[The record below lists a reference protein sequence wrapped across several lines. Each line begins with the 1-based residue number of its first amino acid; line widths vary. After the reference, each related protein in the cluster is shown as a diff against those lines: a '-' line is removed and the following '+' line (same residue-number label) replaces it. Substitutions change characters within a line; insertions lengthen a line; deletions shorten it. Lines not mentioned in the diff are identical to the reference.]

1 MATCGGTLGWVLVET
16 MEGTTSPTLSS
27 LLLNPARAVLLGF
40 AALITVGTLVLMT
53 PLASAA
59 GTWTDWLTALFTAT
73 SAACVTGLV
82 TVDTGTYWS
91 NVGQFIILVLIQAGG
106 LGVMTLGSLM
116 ILLIGRRLG
125 VQATLLTTAESRTLG
140 SEGVRSVVVGIL
152 RITLVIEAV
161 TALVL
166 TLRFALGYDESLG
179 KALWDGVFHSVSA
192 FNNAGFGLRVDSL
205 IPYAT
210 DPWITV
216 PVILAVVTG
225 GIGFPVMWEV
235 RRNLRLR
242 TTRRWSIHTVITL
255 WVSGALLLLGA
266 LFLTA
271 IEWSN
276 PRTLG
281 ALDTGD
287 RLLVGVFHSV
297 VARTAGFN
305 SIDIGA
311 MEPEGLLVLD
321 VLMFIGGGS
330 AGTAGGI
337 KVTTFALLG
346 FVIWAELR
354 GEPTVHVLRRRL
366 PQDVQRQALTIAL
379 LSVAAVVSSTAVLLE
394 LSAHTLDE
402 VFFEALSAFAT
413 VGLST
418 GITADL
424 PAQAQ
429 LVLVSLM
436 FFGRL
441 GPLTLGAA
449 LALRTRPRRYDF
461 PEERAIVG

>member
-1 MATCGGTLGWVLVET
+1 MEGGT
-16 MEGTTSPTLSS
+16 SSTLSS

-40 AALITVGTLVLMT
+40 AALIAIGTLVLMT
-53 PLASAA
+53 PLASAD
-59 GTWTDWLTALFTAT
+59 GTWTDWVTALFTAT

-91 NVGQFIILVLIQAGG
+91 GFGQGVILTLIQAGG
-106 LGVMTLGSLM
+106 LGVMTLGSLL

-125 VQATLLTTAESRTLG
+125 VQATMLTAAESRTLG
-140 SEGVRSVVVGIL
+140 PTEVRRVVLGILGITVLIEGV
-152 RITLVIEAV
+152 
-161 TALVL
+161 TAIVL
-166 TLRFALGYDESLG
+166 TARFALGYGESAG
-179 KALWDGVFHSVSA
+179 AALWDGVFHSISA
-192 FNNAGFGLRVDSL
+192 FNNAGFGLRADSL
-205 IPYAT
+205 VAYAT

-216 PVILAVVTG
+216 PVMVAVITG
-225 GIGFPVMWEV
+225 GIGFPVLWEV
-235 RRNLRLR
+235 RHNLRR
-242 TTRRWSIHTVITL
+242 GTARRWSIHTVITL
-255 WVSGALLLLGA
+255 WVSGALLALGT
-266 LFLTA
+266 LFICL
-271 IEWSN
+271 IEWNN
-276 PRTLG
+276 PLTLG
-281 ALDTGD
+281 PLASAD
-287 RLLVGVFHSV
+287 RLLVGAFHSV

-305 SIDIGA
+305 SIDIGS
-311 MEPEGLLVLD
+311 MNPEGLLTLD

-330 AGTAGGI
+330 AGTAGGV

-379 LSVAAVVSSTAVLLE
+379 LAVAAVISSTAVLLE

-402 VFFEALSAFAT
+402 VFFEATSAFAT

-424 PAQAQ
+424 PDLAH
-429 LVLVSLM
+429 LILVSLM

-449 LALRTRPRRYDF
+449 LALRTRPRRYDY

>member
-1 MATCGGTLGWVLVET
+1 VE
-16 MEGTTSPTLSS
+16 GSSSPTLSS

-40 AALITVGTLVLMT
+40 AALITVGTLLLMT

-59 GTWTDWLTALFTAT
+59 GRSTDWLTALFTAT

-82 TVDTGTYWS
+82 TVDTGTHWS
-91 NVGQFIILVLIQAGG
+91 TFGQWTILGLIQAGG

-125 VQATLLTTAESRTLG
+125 VQATMLTAAESRTLG
-140 SEGVRSVVVGIL
+140 AHEVRTVVLGIL
-152 RITLVIEAV
+152 RITLVIEGA
-161 TALVL
+161 TALL
-166 TLRFALGYDESLG
+166 LAARFRLGYGEPFLE
-179 KALWDGVFHSVSA
+179 ALWDGFFHSVSS
-192 FNNAGFGLRVDSL
+192 FNNAGFGLRADSL
-205 IPYAT
+205 VAYAS
-210 DPWITV
+210 DPWINV
-216 PVILAVVTG
+216 PVMVAVITG

-235 RRNLRLR
+235 GRNLRR
-242 TTRRWSIHTVITL
+242 RADRRWSIHTVITL
-255 WVSGALLLLGA
+255 WASGILLVGGA
-266 LFLTA
+266 VVLTVV
-271 IEWSN
+271 EWSN

-281 ALDTGD
+281 ALEPGG
-287 RLLVGVFHSV
+287 RLLAGTFHSV

-311 MEPEGLLVLD
+311 MNPEGLLTLD

-330 AGTAGGI
+330 AGTAGGV
-337 KVTTFALLG
+337 KVTTFALLA

-354 GEPTVHVLRRRL
+354 GERTVHVLRRRL

-394 LSAHTLDE
+394 LSSHTLDE
-402 VFFEALSAFAT
+402 VFFEAISAFAT

-424 PAQAQ
+424 PPAAQ
-429 LVLVSLM
+429 LVLVTLM

-449 LALRTRPRRYDF
+449 LALRSRPRRYDF